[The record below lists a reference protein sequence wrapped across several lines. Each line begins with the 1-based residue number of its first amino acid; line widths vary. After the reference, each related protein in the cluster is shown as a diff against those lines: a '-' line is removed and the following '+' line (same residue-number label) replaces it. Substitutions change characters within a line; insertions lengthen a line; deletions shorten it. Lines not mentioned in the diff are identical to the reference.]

1 MCAESNIKVNFDKN
15 EIKDLIVK
23 NSLNELLSEKNNA
36 LENQKSGEA
45 LGYIE
50 NSICN
55 KLSAYDKNN
64 IIKNI
69 LIERGNITLEIPGNY
84 SDMQF
89 DTLVSIYGRKIRSNT
104 KGGLFIRLDASNLNF
119 DKKYSELE
127 QDILE
132 YINSFEKEFK
142 QLPLNTNTF
151 QEINLENGN
160 NIAKK

>member
-1 MCAESNIKVNFDKN
+1 
-15 EIKDLIVK
+15 
-23 NSLNELLSEKNNA
+23 
-36 LENQKSGEA
+36 
-45 LGYIE
+45 
-50 NSICN
+50 
-55 KLSAYDKNN
+55 
-64 IIKNI
+64 
-69 LIERGNITLEIPGNY
+69 
-84 SDMQF
+84 MQF
-89 DTLVSIYGRKIRSNT
+89 DTLVSIYGGKIRSNT